1 LGSPV
6 DLSPGQ
12 SPGFLLESFMNL
24 NRKAIYAVFT
34 AADNSSASFTEDL
47 LALGIAS
54 RTDATPLAMEWASA
68 KYKVALKQ
76 GQRGTTFVRRNTDA
90 ERAMYRV
97 LGVCFPAADKPKA
110 KKASANKQ
118 DAVEKLFKSWSAL
131 SGAEKRRFATMQL
144 RG

>member
-1 LGSPV
+1 
-6 DLSPGQ
+6 
-12 SPGFLLESFMNL
+12 MNL

-76 GQRGTTFVRRNTDA
+76 GQRGMTFVRRNTDA

-97 LGVCFPAADKPKA
+97 LDVCFPRADKPKA
-110 KKASANKQ
+110 KKTSANKT
-118 DAVEKLFKSWSAL
+118 DAVQSLLNKFHKLSK
-131 SGAEKRRFATMQL
+131 AEQRRFLA
-144 RG
+144 GV

>member
-1 LGSPV
+1 MSI
-6 DLSPGQ
+6 
-12 SPGFLLESFMNL
+12 

-118 DAVEKLFKSWSAL
+118 DAVQSLLDKFHKLSK
-131 SGAEKRRFATMQL
+131 AEQRRFLA
-144 RG
+144 GV

>member
-1 LGSPV
+1 
-6 DLSPGQ
+6 
-12 SPGFLLESFMNL
+12 MTI
-24 NRKAIYAVFT
+24 NRKAIYAVFND
-34 AADNSSASFTEDL
+34 ADNSSASFTEDL
-47 LALGIAS
+47 LALGIGS

-76 GQRGTTFVRRNTDA
+76 GQRGMTFVRRNTDA

-97 LGVCFPAADKPKA
+97 LGVCFPAADKPKT

-118 DAVEKLFKSWSAL
+118 DAVEKLFKAWSAL
-131 SGAEKRRFATMQL
+131 SAAEKRRFATLQL

>member
-1 LGSPV
+1 MSI
-6 DLSPGQ
+6 
-12 SPGFLLESFMNL
+12 

-76 GQRGTTFVRRNTDA
+76 GQRGMTFVRRNTDA

-118 DAVEKLFKSWSAL
+118 DAVQSLLDKFHKLSK
-131 SGAEKRRFATMQL
+131 AEQRRFLA
-144 RG
+144 GV